1 MPKFTIDL
9 SQKAVDKLQLQV
21 QRTNDANGTTYTL
34 KDWIILHLKEV
45 ATADDLAAA
54 LELLQHE
61 SQDTFAAASRAKRE
75 QLLQELESA

>member
-1 MPKFTIDL
+1 MPRFTIDL

-21 QRTNDANGTTYTL
+21 QRTNDAQGTTLTL
-34 KDWIILHLKEV
+34 KDWIVLHLKEV

-54 LELLQHE
+54 FEQLQRE
-61 SQDTFAAASRAKRE
+61 SQDTLAAASRAKRD